1 VRRLNV
7 LAAALLSV
15 AVLPGCGSSG
25 SSGGPGGT
33 AAGSAPAP
41 SSAAPAADLDVVDL
55 SGLVFELAA
64 LGVPV
69 AGGIYSADFSGPT
82 LDGIEGLDP
91 AVKAKTLEAPAVT
104 DGLTLDLE
112 ALAQLDPDLIV
123 IDESYVQYYE
133 DTLDRARQIAPVTV
147 IPSGTWQQTTLAL
160 ADAVGVRP
168 AGESR
173 VAAAESAV
181 AALTASVRDAGK
193 AGSSVSLLRYF
204 QQPLAFVPPSL
215 PSQVVEAAGLVQPA
229 AQGPGT
235 ANDGGLPDAQAQK
248 KLSQEVLGSHDADVL
263 VFGYS
268 SDAKTELADF
278 TALPVVSRLPVVKA
292 GHVGT
297 VPYFLWA
304 LNSAVG
310 VDRITADL
318 QSIVVDGTY
327 AS

>member
-1 VRRLNV
+1 VRRLNA
-7 LAAALLSV
+7 LAALLSV
-15 AVLPGCGSSG
+15 AVLAACGSSG
-25 SSGGPGGT
+25 ST
-33 AAGSAPAP
+33 APAASSAPPA
-41 SSAAPAADLDVVDL
+41 SSAAPAAADLDVVDL

-91 AVKAKTLEAPAVT
+91 AVKAETLAAPAVT
-104 DGLTLDLE
+104 DGLALDLE
-112 ALAQLDPDLIV
+112 ALAGLDPDLIV
-123 IDESYVQYYE
+123 IDESYLQYYA
-133 DTLDRARQIAPVTV
+133 DTLDRARQIAEVTV
-147 IPSGTWQQTTLAL
+147 IPSGTWQETTLAL
-160 ADAVGVRP
+160 ADAVGVRA
-168 AGESR
+168 AGERR
-173 VAAAESAV
+173 VADAESAV
-181 AALTASVRDAGK
+181 TALTTSVRDAGK
-193 AGSSVSLLRYF
+193 AGDSVSLLRYF

-215 PSQVVEAAGLVQPA
+215 PSQIVTAAGLVQPE

-248 KLSQEVLGSHDADVL
+248 KLSQEVLGAHDADVL

-268 SDAKTELADF
+268 SDPKTELATF
-278 TALPVVSRLPVVKA
+278 TKLPVVSRLPVVEA
-292 GHVGT
+292 GRVGT

-327 AS
+327 AG